1 MAIIATWLAQIVF
14 FIMLL
19 FFIRAIV
26 SWLFVF
32 GVRNEVLIQI
42 NQALSS
48 LTEPILAPIR
58 RYVPAA
64 GGLDLSFLVVV
75 LGLQFVRMV
84 LLNIS

>member
-1 MAIIATWLAQIVF
+1 MGVIAGWLAQVIS
-14 FIMLL
+14 FIMIL

-32 GVRNEVLIQI
+32 GVRNEILMQI
-42 NQALSS
+42 NQALSA

-64 GGLDLSFLVVV
+64 GGLDLSFLIVIF
-75 LGLQFVRMV
+75 GLMFVRSV
-84 LLNIS
+84 LLNIA

>member
-1 MAIIATWLAQIVF
+1 MDILRDLLVMIIGLLMF
-14 FIMLL
+14 L

-32 GVRNEVLIQI
+32 GIRNEVVLQI
-42 NQALSS
+42 NAMLSG

-64 GGLDLSFLVVV
+64 GGLDLSFLIVVF
-75 LGLQFVRMV
+75 GLWFVRRV
-84 LLNIS
+84 LIEL

>member
-26 SWLFVF
+26 SWLFVL

-42 NQALSS
+42 NQALSA

-75 LGLQFVRMV
+75 FGLQFVRMV
-84 LLNIS
+84 LLKIS